1 MLVGSEYAVMAVPSD
16 AFQFLAAVMLSW
28 LAVEVETFS

>member
-1 MLVGSEYAVMAVPSD
+1 MLVGSEYAVTAAPSD

-28 LAVEVETFS
+28 FAVEEETFS